1 MKKKGNHVI
10 INILGDRMKKFI
22 KDLIPYVVILVVV
35 VLIRT
40 FIVTPVRVN
49 GTSMVPTLD
58 GGEIMILNK
67 LGHIDRYDIVVLD
80 IEEEQEELI
89 KRIIGLPG
97 ETVEIKNNEVY
108 INDELLGE
116 EYGYGVTY
124 NIDKITLK
132 DDEYFVL
139 GDNRIVSKDSRVF
152 GAVKKENIKGTTKF
166 VVYPFKKF
174 GTVK

>member
-1 MKKKGNHVI
+1 
-10 INILGDRMKKFI
+10 MKKFI

-67 LGHIDRYDIVVLD
+67 LGYIDRYDIVVLD
-80 IEEEQEELI
+80 IEEEEEELI

-152 GAVKKENIKGTTKF
+152 GAIKKENIKGTTKF